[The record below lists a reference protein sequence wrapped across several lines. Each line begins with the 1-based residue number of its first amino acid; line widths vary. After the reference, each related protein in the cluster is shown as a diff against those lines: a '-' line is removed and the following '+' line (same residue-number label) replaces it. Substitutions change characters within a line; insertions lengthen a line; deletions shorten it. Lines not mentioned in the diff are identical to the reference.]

1 MLPSNPKALVMSMK
15 VIVPIALVFAACA
28 STGGKTPSRE
38 TEQRNAAL
46 VRQHTEIWQLMELS
60 PAATSELN
68 GIVVAVNTQ
77 MDKNRHEKPEA
88 FAKAAS
94 VQRASGALTH
104 DEYVANHKKRFDFLG
119 ISPSTQAELMGAANF
134 VWAALHDPNVSPE
147 KKKTAETIQ
156 SMMKA
161 LGGPPPCCD
170 DNIFARAAH

>member
-1 MLPSNPKALVMSMK
+1 MK
-15 VIVPIALVFAACA
+15 LLVPIALVLAACA
-28 STGGKTPSRE
+28 STTAPSPE

-68 GIVVAVNTQ
+68 GIVVAVHTQ
-77 MDKNRHEKPEA
+77 MDKNRHDKPEA

-94 VQRASGALTH
+94 VQRAPGALTH

-119 ISPSTQAELMGAANF
+119 ISAPTQAELMGAANF
-134 VWAALHDPNVSPE
+134 VWAALHDPNVPPE

-170 DNIFARAAH
+170 DNIFARAAP